1 MDRTREEYRRKVEAD
16 KEELA
21 TVLTRLIR
29 NKKIL
34 KQAEERTRQKA
45 LYLEA
50 EIEASRDL
58 ETSEDCPTADTHIGL
73 SLAIWSS
80 LDFINSAIDFSG
92 FSSSRNAIVGSSNR

>member
-1 MDRTREEYRRKVEAD
+1 M
-16 KEELA
+16 
-21 TVLTRLIR
+21 IR

-34 KQAEERTRQKA
+34 KQAEERARQKA

-58 ETSEDCPTADTHIGL
+58 ETSEDCPAADAYIGL
-73 SLAIWSS
+73 SLVVWSS
-80 LDFINSAIDFSG
+80 LDFVNSAIDFSR